1 MDRDQGSALSKV
13 LLSLGFVALLALAFL
28 IPYFVLQH
36 KVNDLNN
43 EISSLKSQISKLSPS
58 AAGESQQTRN
68 YVHTSIK
75 GVKITVFDPLSNSKV
90 SSDVGIIGEVPGSW
104 SFEASFPIK
113 LEDGKGNLIAQTA
126 AHVLGNWTTTELVPF
141 SAQLTYSSSP
151 SGNGVL
157 VLEKDNPS
165 GLSQND
171 DSVTIPVTF
180 G

>member
-1 MDRDQGSALSKV
+1 MDSDQGSVLSKI
-13 LLSLGFVALLALAFL
+13 LLSVAFVVLLALAVL

-43 EISSLKSQISKLSPS
+43 QISSLKTQLAKLSPS
-58 AAGESQQTRN
+58 QAGGSQQSKN
-68 YVHTSIK
+68 YTYTSVK
-75 GVKITVFDPLSNSKV
+75 GVQITVFDPLSNSKV
-90 SSDVGIIGEVPGSW
+90 SGTVGVIGEVPGSW

-113 LEDGKGNLIAQTA
+113 LEDSKGNVIAQTA
-126 AHVLGNWTTTELVPF
+126 ANVLGNWMTTELVPF

-157 VLEKDNPS
+157 LLQKDNPS
-165 GLSQND
+165 GLPQND
-171 DSVTIPVTF
+171 DSVSIPVTF